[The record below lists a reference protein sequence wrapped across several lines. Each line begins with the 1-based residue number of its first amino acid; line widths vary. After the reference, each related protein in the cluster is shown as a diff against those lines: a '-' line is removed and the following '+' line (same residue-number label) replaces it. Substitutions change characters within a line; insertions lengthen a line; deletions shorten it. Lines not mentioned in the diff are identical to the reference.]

1 MTSLLTPLGNTC
13 FIIKD
18 HTLEEKKCGVM
29 YKIKCEV
36 CGEVCDEFCI
46 GEATK
51 PGHMGYI

>member
-13 FIIKD
+13 FIIKN
-18 HTLEEKKCGVM
+18 HKLEEKKCGVM

-36 CGEVCDEFCI
+36 CDEFCI

-51 PGHMGYI
+51 PGHLGYI